1 VQHNNED
8 QRVDFQLRFHW
19 IPTIG
24 DDFYVVWTSGYTTD
38 PAAEHHFPDSQ
49 VLHDPLSGS
58 FTIKAVHRLE
68 L

>member
-1 VQHNNED
+1 V
-8 QRVDFQLRFHW
+8 RFHW

-49 VLHDPLSGS
+49 ALRDPLSGS